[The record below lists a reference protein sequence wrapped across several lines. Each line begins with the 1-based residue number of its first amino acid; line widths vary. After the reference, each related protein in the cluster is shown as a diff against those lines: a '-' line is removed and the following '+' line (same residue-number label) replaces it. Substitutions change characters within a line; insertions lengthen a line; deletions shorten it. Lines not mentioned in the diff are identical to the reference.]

1 MLLSSRKGRWRNNP
15 APFILFNLVFYLFF
29 SDAAL
34 AETLQKLSLEELTR
48 EADVIVRGRIQK
60 VTSQESPDRSNVTT
74 LVEVSVVEQWK
85 GPKASSLFLNQPG
98 GSAGGITQAVPGL
111 PHFSLGEEVILFLK
125 RIENDRFATV
135 GGRQGKFVVKTDPQS
150 KKEFV
155 ADLTGKSEAASD
167 FLIHLRATL
176 K

>member
-1 MLLSSRKGRWRNNP
+1 MPLSSRKGRRRNNP
-15 APFILFNLVFYLFF
+15 APFILFSLVFYLFF

-48 EADVIVRGRIQK
+48 EADVIIRGRIQK
-60 VTSQESPDRSNVTT
+60 VGSQPTADRSNITT
-74 LVEVSVVEQWK
+74 VVEVAVVDQWK
-85 GPKASSLFLNQPG
+85 GQKASSLFLNQPG

-111 PHFSLGEEVILFLK
+111 PRFFPSEEVILFLK
-125 RIENDRFATV
+125 RIESDRFATV
-135 GGRQGKFVVKTDPQS
+135 GGKQGKFVVKTDPQS

-155 ADLTGKSEAASD
+155 ADLTGKSQAASD

>member
-1 MLLSSRKGRWRNNP
+1 MPLSSRKGRRRNNP
-15 APFILFNLVFYLFF
+15 APFILFSLVFYLFF

-48 EADVIVRGRIQK
+48 EADVIIRGRIQK
-60 VTSQESPDRSNVTT
+60 VGSQPTADRSNITT
-74 LVEVSVVEQWK
+74 VVEVAVVDQWK
-85 GPKASSLFLNQPG
+85 GQKASSLFLNQPG

-111 PHFSLGEEVILFLK
+111 PRFFPGEEVILFLK
-125 RIENDRFATV
+125 RIESDRFATV
-135 GGRQGKFVVKTDPQS
+135 GGKQGKFVVKTDPQS

-155 ADLTGKSEAASD
+155 ADLTGKSQAASD

>member
-1 MLLSSRKGRWRNNP
+1 MPFSSRKGRRRNNP
-15 APFILFNLVFYLFF
+15 APFILFSLVFYLFF

-48 EADVIVRGRIQK
+48 EADVIIRGRIQK
-60 VTSQESPDRSNVTT
+60 VGSQPTADRSNITT
-74 LVEVSVVEQWK
+74 VVEVAVVDQWK
-85 GPKASSLFLNQPG
+85 GQKASSLFLNQPG
-98 GSAGGITQAVPGL
+98 GSAGGIAQAVPGL
-111 PHFSLGEEVILFLK
+111 PRFFPGEEVILFLK
-125 RIENDRFATV
+125 RIESDRFATV
-135 GGRQGKFVVKTDPQS
+135 GGKQGKFVVKTDPQS

-155 ADLTGKSEAASD
+155 ADLTGKSQAASD

>member
-1 MLLSSRKGRWRNNP
+1 MPLSSRKGRRRNNP
-15 APFILFNLVFYLFF
+15 APFILFRLVFSLFF

-48 EADVIVRGRIQK
+48 EADVIIRGRIQK
-60 VTSQESPDRSNVTT
+60 VGSQPTADRSNITT
-74 LVEVSVVEQWK
+74 VVEVAVVDQWK
-85 GPKASSLFLNQPG
+85 GQKASSLFLNQPG

-111 PHFSLGEEVILFLK
+111 PRFFPGEEVILFLK
-125 RIENDRFATV
+125 RIESDRFATV
-135 GGRQGKFVVKTDPQS
+135 GGKQGKFVVKTDPQS

-155 ADLTGKSEAASD
+155 ADLTGKSQAASD

>member
-1 MLLSSRKGRWRNNP
+1 MLLSSRTGTWRNTP
-15 APFILFNLVFYLFF
+15 AHFILFTLVFYLFF